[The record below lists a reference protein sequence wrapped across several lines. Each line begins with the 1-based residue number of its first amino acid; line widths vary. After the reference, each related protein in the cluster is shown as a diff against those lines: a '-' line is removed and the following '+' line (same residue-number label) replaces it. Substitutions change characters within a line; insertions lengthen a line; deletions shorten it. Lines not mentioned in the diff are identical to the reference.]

1 MRSNKTTIVLA
12 LLVIGGVGA
21 LVARW
26 YNSKP
31 VGIVTAPVK
40 KESVFASR
48 PNAERPVARSAK
60 TLHLDPKENVEL
72 EVDDA
77 DLVQDL
83 SPKQAIEKKFTTVRD
98 EGRKAVLDL
107 FGGDADKMHNA
118 IRNAMQNEEFRKTYE
133 QRRALEGQ
141 WQTANDQQKEGLV
154 KEIEKLRQTTFT
166 MLREGMQAPT
176 NGNVVITTGTSTFQ
190 SGSNNNGGGN
200 APAEAAPPVVIM

>member
-12 LLVIGGVGA
+12 LLVLGGVGA

-48 PNAERPVARSAK
+48 ANAERPVARSAK

-98 EGRKAVLDL
+98 DGRKAVLDL

-118 IRNAMQNEEFRKTYE
+118 IRTAMQNEEFRKTYE

-141 WQTANDQQKEGLV
+141 WQTANDQQKEILV

-166 MLREGMQAPT
+166 MLRDGMQAPT

-190 SGSNNNGGGN
+190 SGSNNNAGGN